1 MTANLQKITAPP
13 KGGLRKGRV
22 ILGPRERD
30 IVLSNPAFDGAPRGA
45 FATDDPE
52 KEGKAWANPDSHP
65 PFTSDHAVLVVREAT
80 EEGGFLGLF
89 GLLEHVAA
97 EALRRRNQAREGLAV
112 VFPVDAQAPGC
123 RGVTQQL
130 TALEQEYTLAMA
142 TVIERAV
149 RLGAERNGWEPTL
162 QALQG
167 MVRKHV

>member
-22 ILGPRERD
+22 ILGPREGEL
-30 IVLSNPAFDGAPRGA
+30 VL
-45 FATDDPE
+45 PE
-52 KEGKAWANPDSHP
+52 KEAKAWAKPDAHP

-97 EALRRRNQAREGLAV
+97 EAMRRRNQAREGLAV

-142 TVIERAV
+142 TQQLTALEQEYTLAMATVIERAV
-149 RLGAERNGWEPTL
+149 RLGAERNGWESTL

-167 MVRKHV
+167 MVRKSV